1 LGSKVKKGDRIYVA
15 GHNGLVGSALVR
27 ALRASGYDRLL
38 LLTRS
43 DLDLTRQSEVE
54 RFFSRERPE
63 FVFLAAAK
71 VGGIVA
77 NDTYRAEFIRE
88 NLLIAANLIDAAWR
102 AGCKRLLNLSSSC
115 VYPRLAPQPL
125 KEEFL
130 LTGPLEPTN
139 RPYAMAKLAAMEMVQ
154 SYRDQYGADFFSVIP
169 TNLYGPNDN
178 YDPESSHLLPA
189 LLHKLHSAKA
199 AGRSVVKLWGTGTPR
214 REFMY
219 VDDLADACL
228 LLMERYPGD
237 APINIGTGE
246 DKTVRELAETV
257 AGVVGYDG
265 GFEFDRTRPDGTP
278 RKLLDVSRLQA
289 LGWRPKTTLEAGI
302 RLAYQAYLQAGEK
315 LAAGR

>member
-1 LGSKVKKGDRIYVA
+1 MEKSDRIYVA
-15 GHNGLVGSALVR
+15 GHLGLVGSSIVR
-27 ALRASGYDRLL
+27 ALKAAGYERLQ

-54 RFFSRERPE
+54 RFFSRERPDY
-63 FVFLAAAK
+63 VFLAAAR

-125 KEEFL
+125 KEEYL

-154 SYRDQYGADFFSVIP
+154 AYRDQYGADFFSVIP

-189 LLHKLHSAKA
+189 LIHKIHSAKA
-199 AGRSVVKLWGTGTPR
+199 AGGSVVKLWGTGTPR

-219 VDDLADACL
+219 VEDLADACL

-237 APINIGTGE
+237 APINVGIGV
-246 DKTVRELAETV
+246 DKTVRELADTV
-257 AGVVGYDG
+257 AGVVGFEG
-265 GFEFDRTRPDGTP
+265 SFEFDPKRPDGTP

-289 LGWRPKTTLEAGI
+289 LGWRRNRSRRSTS
-302 RLAYQAYLQAGEK
+302 
-315 LAAGR
+315 